1 MTQLFQASFER
12 LFSMS
17 VPLYCPTED
26 AEGNLFVVSTN
37 GDIY

>member
-1 MTQLFQASFER
+1 MVSVSQANFEK
-12 LFSMS
+12 LVTMP

-26 AEGNLFVVSTN
+26 ADGNLFVVSTN